1 MGDQTMSDQLTEQL
15 QNQLIDLESKIAF
28 QEDAMLVLNNELL
41 EHQKR
46 IEKLQRQVLILAE
59 KLSRQGNSDI
69 LTPEEEPPPPHY

>member
-1 MGDQTMSDQLTEQL
+1 MTAPCPSQIQQ
-15 QNQLIDLESKIAF
+15 QIIDLESKLAF
-28 QEDAMLVLNNELL
+28 QEDAVFALNNELL

-59 KLSRQGNSDI
+59 KLSRGNHSTI